1 MKTNRTARSLQ
12 SPLAWSAASRVVGL
26 LIAGL
31 IGWLW
36 VLAAEDPAWKTMAWE
51 AVPLVVVLPLAARIG
66 VKWLRF
72 RGRRRLQAMWDAY
85 ADQEL
90 AKSTYSRRSF
100 HARPQSQKR

>member
-1 MKTNRTARSLQ
+1 MKTNGTARSLQ
-12 SPLAWSAASRVVGL
+12 SPLAGLAVSRAAGL

-51 AVPLVVVLPLAARIG
+51 AVVLVVVVPLAARIG
-66 VKWLRF
+66 IKWLRF

-85 ADQEL
+85 AEREL
-90 AKSTYSRRSF
+90 AKRTYLRRSV
-100 HARPQSQKR
+100 HARPQSQNR